1 MQPLNASNSEWITFS
16 SSWDPGLIRFGQ
28 RIAKLLESTKT
39 QQHDYAVAVLDDL
52 LGAVYALVLALHNEP
67 PFKDR
72 PPGQKIEI
80 DPLIARANGLAERR
94 IRLTGT
100 WMAGFHF
107 NSAIFRLSSVY
118 NRTLKVIT
126 GQIDIRGGVGKR
138 DNPNSPIS
146 VAKDIYKK
154 WTSDVW
160 KDENIGNVHD
170 RVNELKHEAVGFYW
184 SRNVSETEAVRAL
197 EELLILLEAW
207 DSHS

>member
-1 MQPLNASNSEWITFS
+1 VQPLKASNCEWITFS
-16 SSWDPGLIRFGQ
+16 SSWDPDLVRFGG
-28 RIAKLLESTKT
+28 RIAKLLESKKT
-39 QQHDYAVAVLDDL
+39 LQHDYAIAVLDDL

-80 DPLIARANGLAERR
+80 APLIARANGLAEHR
-94 IRLTGT
+94 IRLSGT
-100 WMAGFHF
+100 WMAGYHF

-118 NRTLKVIT
+118 NRSLKVVT
-126 GQIDIRGGVGKR
+126 GQIDKQGGIGNR
-138 DNPNSPIS
+138 DDPNSLIS
-146 VAKDIYKK
+146 LAKDIYKK
-154 WTSDVW
+154 WTSNEW

-170 RVNELKHEAVGFYW
+170 RVNELKHKTVGFYW

-207 DSHS
+207 DSHF